1 MRWIFRLVMAVV
13 VVIIAAVVLVVVL
26 PGEKIAK
33 LAADQVKAQTGR
45 DLTFEG
51 EVKISWYP
59 VLGVATG
66 PVTLSNASW
75 SDAGPMFRAQS
86 AAIGVDM
93 MALMGGNIR
102 IKQIEV
108 VGPDVVLEKARDGR
122 VNWELLPAGEAVAGA
137 DSSGAA
143 PAFSLDKLSVR
154 DARLRYVDHGGDT
167 LEIADL
173 DASLVWGG
181 AGKPADITLRLT
193 PYGEVIE
200 VSATVADLTG
210 MLEGGV
216 SAVVA
221 EVEAAGATVSFDGRG
236 GIAPQ
241 MAGVISADIPKPD
254 ALLRALGQE
263 AAGVPGAVS
272 FGGEVTFT
280 KAAKLSLRK
289 GRAALGPNAVS
300 LAADVDLG
308 GDRPQV
314 TAQVVAGALD
324 FSAFLASDDNSEAGD
339 GWSTAAIDAS
349 ALGAVDGVITLAAES
364 IDLGTLKFASSR
376 VKVSVERSRAVF
388 ALQELQGYDGVIT
401 GEFVANNRSGLSV
414 GGTLNA
420 NALEMSTLLADL
432 ADISRFTGKATA
444 KLSFLGGGQSVDA
457 IMKSLKGSGSMN
469 VGSGTITGFD
479 LDKLFR
485 GSTGGGT
492 TVFDSMSAT
501 MQIAGG
507 VVSNEDLLMEL
518 PSVLAKGKGTI
529 GLGAQD
535 INYTFVP
542 QLRSETDNGIA
553 VPVRIKGPWSSP
565 KIWPDLEAVI
575 DQNFSEEKKQLEE
588 KLENKVKDK
597 LGVTTEEGQSVEDAL
612 KQKLEKKVGD
622 KLLNLLGGD

>member
-1 MRWIFRLVMAVV
+1 
-13 VVIIAAVVLVVVL
+13 
-26 PGEKIAK
+26 
-33 LAADQVKAQTGR
+33 
-45 DLTFEG
+45 
-51 EVKISWYP
+51 
-59 VLGVATG
+59 
-66 PVTLSNASW
+66 
-75 SDAGPMFRAQS
+75 
-86 AAIGVDM
+86 
-93 MALMGGNIR
+93 
-102 IKQIEV
+102 
-108 VGPDVVLEKARDGR
+108 
-122 VNWELLPAGEAVAGA
+122 
-137 DSSGAA
+137 
-143 PAFSLDKLSVR
+143 
-154 DARLRYVDHGGDT
+154 
-167 LEIADL
+167 
-173 DASLVWGG
+173 
-181 AGKPADITLRLT
+181 
-193 PYGEVIE
+193 
-200 VSATVADLTG
+200 
-210 MLEGGV
+210 
-216 SAVVA
+216 
-221 EVEAAGATVSFDGRG
+221 
-236 GIAPQ
+236 
-241 MAGVISADIPKPD
+241 
-254 ALLRALGQE
+254 
-263 AAGVPGAVS
+263 
-272 FGGEVTFT
+272 
-280 KAAKLSLRK
+280 
-289 GRAALGPNAVS
+289 
-300 LAADVDLG
+300 
-308 GDRPQV
+308 
-314 TAQVVAGALD
+314 
-324 FSAFLASDDNSEAGD
+324 
-339 GWSTAAIDAS
+339 
-349 ALGAVDGVITLAAES
+349 
-364 IDLGTLKFASSR
+364 
-376 VKVSVERSRAVF
+376 
-388 ALQELQGYDGVIT
+388 VIT